1 MAPLLDER
9 SRRRWAASEARMI
22 GHGGVSAVAEATG
35 LARRTIYRGLEDLE
49 DRASVGNDR
58 VRQRGGGRKSRI
70 TEDPTLLSDL
80 KSLLEPVTRGDPM
93 RRRLWTS
100 LSLRKL
106 RAELKRKG
114 HDISH
119 PVVGD
124 CLRKLHYSLQAN
136 RKVHEGSE
144 HMDRNAQFEYIS
156 KKAGSFLTD
165 SQPVI

>member
-9 SRRRWAASEARMI
+9 SRRRWAASEGRLI

-58 VRQRGGGRKSRI
+58 VRRRGGGRKSRT

-93 RRRLWTS
+93 RRQLWTA
-100 LSLRKL
+100 LSLRSSEEHTS
-106 RAELKRKG
+106 ELQ
-114 HDISH
+114 S
-119 PVVGD
+119 P
-124 CLRKLHYSLQAN
+124 
-136 RKVHEGSE
+136 
-144 HMDRNAQFEYIS
+144 
-156 KKAGSFLTD
+156 
-165 SQPVI
+165 

>member
-1 MAPLLDER
+1 
-9 SRRRWAASEARMI
+9 MI
-22 GHGGVSAVAEATG
+22 GHGVVSAVAEATG

-58 VRQRGGGRKSRI
+58 IRRQGGGRKSKI

-93 RRRLWTS
+93 RRQLWTS

-106 RAELKRKG
+106 CAEMKDKG
-114 HDISH
+114 HDISY

-124 CLRKLHYSLQAN
+124 CLRKLHYIACRPTGKPTKETGIWIGMLSLNTSTKGPA
-136 RKVHEGSE
+136 V
-144 HMDRNAQFEYIS
+144 F
-156 KKAGSFLTD
+156 
-165 SQPVI
+165 